1 MTPNPHPPDALDRA
15 FGDFFQ
21 AQMPHPWPAAPAT
34 PAARPATR
42 PAVPDGSAR
51 ARWTLAASVA
61 LLVGG
66 GWLLS
71 GGPQP
76 SRPSA
81 GKTAAGPDILNEA
94 SATLPDAFKSPP
106 KSVPA
111 KGTPAA
117 EPFKL
122 P

>member
-1 MTPNPHPPDALDRA
+1 MTPNPPDALDRA
-15 FGDFFQ
+15 FADFFRAELPQ
-21 AQMPHPWPAAPAT
+21 PWPAAPAT
-34 PAARPATR
+34 PAARPAAR
-42 PAVPDGSAR
+42 PVVPDGSTR

-61 LLVGG
+61 LLVGSC
-66 GWLLS
+66 WLLA
-71 GGPQP
+71 GGPRQQ
-76 SRPSA
+76 RPVA
-81 GKTAAGPDILNEA
+81 GTPAPGPDVLQQS